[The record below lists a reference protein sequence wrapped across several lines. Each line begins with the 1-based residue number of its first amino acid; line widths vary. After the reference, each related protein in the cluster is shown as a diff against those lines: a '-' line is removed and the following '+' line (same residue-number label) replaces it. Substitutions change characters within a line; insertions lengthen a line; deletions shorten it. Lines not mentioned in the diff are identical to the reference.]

1 MAEMEEIMTKDDKNV
16 EDAPERP
23 EISRHAVILFR
34 DGRALA
40 VHQAPGNE
48 PKTELFDLREY
59 RQEVMAI

>member
-1 MAEMEEIMTKDDKNV
+1 MTKPDKTAQ
-16 EDAPERP
+16 DAPERP

-40 VHQAPGNE
+40 ANQAPGNE

-59 RQEVMAI
+59 RQNDLCFQK